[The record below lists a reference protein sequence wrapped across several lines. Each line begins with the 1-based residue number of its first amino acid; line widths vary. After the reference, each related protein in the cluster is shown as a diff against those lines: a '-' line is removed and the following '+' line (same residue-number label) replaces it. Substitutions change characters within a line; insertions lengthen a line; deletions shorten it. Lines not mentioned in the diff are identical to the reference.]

1 MPSAALYTDAGK
13 IIAALAFQSPETL
26 SQAISAGA
34 TSITLNQNAPTDWQ
48 AGSSLVLDSGNPT
61 LRETV
66 TITGAPSGAIVP
78 ISTTVN
84 AHVLGC
90 PVMNATLV
98 ANYPA
103 AASRYFDSL
112 TWNNAGFA
120 YESWTDLKS
129 GYFDN
134 RGYIVVPLSKPLVKI
149 ADVTSVTFQPTPMY
163 PADIL
168 DLTKAWIRDGYF
180 LEVTPA
186 NYYNLREGLATVVYK
201 GGYNPLPDDIAWA
214 VTVIAARM
222 YKERDSGYSDT
233 IGSQEM
239 GTLTYKKA
247 LPADVVAVV
256 NRYKRWTE

>member
-1 MPSAALYTDAGK
+1 
-13 IIAALAFQSPETL
+13 
-26 SQAISAGA
+26 
-34 TSITLNQNAPTDWQ
+34 
-48 AGSSLVLDSGNPT
+48 
-61 LRETV
+61 
-66 TITGAPSGAIVP
+66 VP
-78 ISTTVN
+78 ISATVN
-84 AHVLGC
+84 AHAIGC
-90 PVMNATLV
+90 PVVNATIV
-98 ANYPA
+98 ANYPS
-103 AASRYFDSL
+103 AASRYFDSI

-120 YESWTDLKS
+120 YESWIDSKS

-134 RGYIVVPLSKPLVKI
+134 RGYIVIPLSKPIVKI
-149 ADVTSVTFQPTPMY
+149 ADVTSAVFQPTPMC
-163 PADIL
+163 PADVL
-168 DLTKAWIRDGYF
+168 DLTKAWIRGGYF
-180 LEVTPA
+180 LEAAPA

-201 GGYNPLPDDIAWA
+201 GGYSPLPDDITWA